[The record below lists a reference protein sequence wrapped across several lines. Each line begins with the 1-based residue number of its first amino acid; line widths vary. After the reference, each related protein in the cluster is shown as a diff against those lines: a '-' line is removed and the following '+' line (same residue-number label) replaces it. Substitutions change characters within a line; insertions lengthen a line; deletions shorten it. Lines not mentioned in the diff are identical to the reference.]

1 LVALAANLTFP
12 SYFLDRDVDETR
24 ERQHHAVAN
33 APPI

>member
-1 LVALAANLTFP
+1 MFAAIRMFL

-24 ERQHHAVAN
+24 QRAHQALAN